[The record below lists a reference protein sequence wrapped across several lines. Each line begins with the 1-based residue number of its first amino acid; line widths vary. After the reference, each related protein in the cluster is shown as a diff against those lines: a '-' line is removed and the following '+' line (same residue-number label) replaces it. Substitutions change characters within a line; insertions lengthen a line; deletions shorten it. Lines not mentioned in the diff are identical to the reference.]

1 MITNVIRFQDEQ
13 NIHQVKIEVSDTGD
27 TNTDETSHNEY
38 LSSQQISTSTIL
50 KGQQDNSAELQ
61 QLKNQMDQTLNILKT
76 VFHSRNDE
84 DDESS
89 IFGKLVA
96 IKLRRLPEDRRDIM
110 MFKIN
115 QLLYGE
121 CQSYK
126 RPRSSC
132 SSES

>member
-1 MITNVIRFQDEQ
+1 MFTNVIRFQDEQ
-13 NIHQVKIEVSDTGD
+13 NIHQVKIEVSDTGG

-76 VFHSRNDE
+76 VFHNRNDG
-84 DDESS
+84 DDECS

-96 IKLRRLPEDRRDIM
+96 IKLRRLPDDRRDIM

-115 QLLYGE
+115 ELLYGE
-121 CQSYK
+121 SQSYK
-126 RPRSSC
+126 RPKSSC